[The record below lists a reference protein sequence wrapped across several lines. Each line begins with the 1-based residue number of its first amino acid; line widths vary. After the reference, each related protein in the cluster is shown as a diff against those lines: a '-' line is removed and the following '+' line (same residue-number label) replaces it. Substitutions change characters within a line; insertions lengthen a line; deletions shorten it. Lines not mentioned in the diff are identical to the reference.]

1 MALTLRNVDGH
12 AVDPRRGRA
21 RVIATS
27 TDDAGAITSRIALV
41 PPLTRLTTVVFS
53 RPSDLSPISHR

>member
-1 MALTLRNVDGH
+1 M
-12 AVDPRRGRA
+12 
-21 RVIATS
+21 IATS